1 MSAKAA
7 WWIERIAA
15 DGSALAVPV
24 QSLPFGIGRDEDNG
38 LVLVTSGVS
47 RRHAILELDSSTGR
61 LVLSDLGSTN
71 GSYVNREKVEAP
83 RLLDEGDIVHI
94 GSAEFRIRRADG
106 GARDSILPAEERTV
120 VAALGTPLSEQ
131 FVANEPQFLALLA
144 GDGLSAAV
152 QPIVAADDGRVVAYE
167 LLGRCLHPELP
178 ASPMHLFS
186 LATRLGRAAE
196 LSLALRNHGVA
207 AVASKL
213 RGATLFVNAHPTE
226 TALPEFVPG
235 IARLVRE
242 HPGIELV
249 IEIHETAVVETARMR
264 ELADRLADIGVRFA
278 YDDFGAG
285 QARLNELSEAPP
297 HFVKFDMALV
307 HGLAS
312 AGARKQRLIGDLV
325 RLVIDL
331 GSIAL
336 AEGIEEEADAELCR
350 QMGFRLM
357 QGYLFGKPV
366 PAASL

>member
-7 WWIERIAA
+7 WWLERIAA

-24 QSLPFGIGRDEDNG
+24 QAVPFGIGRDEDNG
-38 LVLVTSGVS
+38 LVLVASGVS
-47 RRHAILELDSSTGR
+47 RRHATLALDPGSGQ

-71 GSYVNREKVEAP
+71 GSYVNRAKVETSC
-83 RLLDEGDIVHI
+83 LLDEGDIVHI
-94 GSAEFRIRRADG
+94 GSAEFRIRRAD
-106 GARDSILPAEERTV
+106 ATRDSILPAEERTV

-131 FVANEPQFLALLA
+131 FVANESQFLALLG

-152 QPIVAADDGRVVAYE
+152 QPIVNAGDGRVVAYE
-167 LLGRCLHPELP
+167 LLGRCLHPGLP

-213 RGATLFVNAHPTE
+213 RGATLFVNAHPSE
-226 TALPEFVPG
+226 TARPEFVPG

-242 HPGIELV
+242 NPGIELV
-249 IEIHETAVVETARMR
+249 IEIHETAVVDSARMR
-264 ELADRLADIGVRFA
+264 ELGDRLADIGVRFA

-307 HGLAS
+307 NGLAV

-331 GSIAL
+331 GSTAL
-336 AEGIEEEADAELCR
+336 AEGIEVEADAAICR
-350 QMGFRLM
+350 QMGFKLM

-366 PAASL
+366 PAVNL